1 MMLFTLRWPS
11 LSSNRFSGFMS
22 LIRQNI
28 NNYSLNR
35 KEILHR
41 KDISCICM
49 FAILGFVA
57 GLKREGFENYLRDL
71 KAPVDDGER
80 VEVVEGGDDLGG
92 VEKGG
97 RVREL
102 AGAEECDNDES
113 LCRLEN
119 YLCKHLKEHRG
130 YVIIPL

>member
-71 KAPVDDGER
+71 TAPVDDGER

-102 AGAEECDNDES
+102 ARTEE
-113 LCRLEN
+113 L
-119 YLCKHLKEHRG
+119 
-130 YVIIPL
+130 

>member
-1 MMLFTLRWPS
+1 
-11 LSSNRFSGFMS
+11 MS

-41 KDISCICM
+41 KDISCIWL

-57 GLKREGFENYLRDL
+57 GLKRAGFENYLRDL
-71 KAPVDDGER
+71 TAPVDDGER

-102 AGAEECDNDES
+102 AGAEELWSKGMIKYDQIWPNIEKGGRVRE
-113 LCRLEN
+113 LARAEELW
-119 YLCKHLKEHRG
+119 LKFM
-130 YVIIPL
+130 I